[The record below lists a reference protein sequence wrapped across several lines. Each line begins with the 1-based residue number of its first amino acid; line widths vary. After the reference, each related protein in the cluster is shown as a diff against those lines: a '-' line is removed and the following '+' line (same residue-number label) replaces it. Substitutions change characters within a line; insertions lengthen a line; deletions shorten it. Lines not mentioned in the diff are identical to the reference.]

1 MGRSVPL
8 GPMLR
13 RASAMRPLARLAMTS
28 SILSRGMAI
37 KVGDAFPTGV
47 NVQIAFK
54 ENHPIEELTG
64 KGNILMV
71 SLPGAFT
78 PT

>member
-1 MGRSVPL
+1 
-8 GPMLR
+8 MLR
-13 RASAMRPLARLAMTS
+13 FASGSAMRPLARLALS
-28 SILSRGMAI
+28 SSMLARGMAI
-37 KVGDAFPTGV
+37 KVGDAFPSGV
-47 NVQIAFK
+47 NVQVAFK
-54 ENHPIEELTG
+54 ENHPVEDLVS